1 MLVINRLM
9 LFVLGIVY
17 VFIAAAGAVK
27 GRPTLPLLHIGLIA
41 AVAIAY
47 STLQGLPQWL
57 QRLLG
62 VVANGALLL
71 AVLYALL
78 LTWRAEGPSLTVPLL
93 VFVVSCLLGVPL
105 VQLTLGAAPPAI
117 WKRRA

>member
-1 MLVINRLM
+1 MLVINRL
-9 LFVLGIVY
+9 LLLVLGIVY

-27 GRPTLPLLHIGLIA
+27 GKPALPLFHIGLVA
-41 AVAIAY
+41 AAAIAY
-47 STLQGLPQWL
+47 STLQGLPLWL

-62 VVANGALLL
+62 VVTNGVLLL

-78 LTWRAEGPSLTVPLL
+78 LSWRAEGPSLLVPLL
-93 VFVVSCLLGVPL
+93 ALVVILLLGVPL
-105 VQLTLGAAPPAI
+105 VQLALGTAPPTI